1 MFFKYNYFSTF
12 FFSLILV
19 GTLVPGSTLPESSTQ
34 HLDKVI
40 HALLFFL
47 FVFSAIIGFV
57 KQSQYP
63 KLHFDA
69 VKYVLLFSGL
79 LAIGTE
85 VLQYLVIPRRT
96 FDLYDIVADVF
107 GVGVG
112 FLFFLLVRGDK
123 KCGF

>member
-12 FFSLILV
+12 FFALILV
-19 GTLVPGSTLPESSTQ
+19 GTLIPGSTLPESSTE

-47 FVFSAIIGFV
+47 FVFSAIVGFV

-69 VKYVLLFSGL
+69 VKYVLIFSGL
-79 LAIGTE
+79 LTVGTE
-85 VLQYLVIPRRT
+85 VLQHLVIPRRT
-96 FDLYDIVADVF
+96 FDMYDILADVV
-107 GVGVG
+107 GVGFG
-112 FLFFLLVRGDK
+112 FLFFLMVRGDK

>member
-19 GTLVPGSTLPESSTQ
+19 GTLIPGSTLPESSIQ

-47 FVFSAIIGFV
+47 FVFSATIGFV

-85 VLQYLVIPRRT
+85 VLQHFIIPRRT
-96 FDLYDIVADVF
+96 FDLYDIVADVV
-107 GVGVG
+107 GIGVG
-112 FLFFLLVRGDK
+112 FLFFLVVRRTK